1 MKQTKS
7 ALYVRTPS
15 SSLPTIHVCYSR
27 RTFFFLFFIL
37 FLTYLLT
44 LSSHIVYFCVFFQ
57 NIKII
62 FDLFDDLISF
72 FKLMLLYNNL
82 SSYIT
87 YDYYYWIFFFFF
99 YSTLYTNIKV
109 FIWICKKKKFFFLLK
124 MNLFIYLKEVYFQ
137 TSDEKISNLQL
148 NVVYPMFFFPIV

>member
-15 SSLPTIHVCYSR
+15 SSLPTTHVCCSR

-72 FKLMLLYNNL
+72 FKLMLLHDNF

-87 YDYYYWIFFFFF
+87 YDYYWIFFFVFF
-99 YSTLYTNIKV
+99 YSTLFTNIKV
-109 FIWICKKKKFFFLLK
+109 FIWICKKKHLFFCFKWVYLYIKKKFIFEHLMRKFLTC
-124 MNLFIYLKEVYFQ
+124 N
-137 TSDEKISNLQL
+137 
-148 NVVYPMFFFPIV
+148 